1 MINRY
6 YFIGMGLCLMCISYI
21 LGTHLDQNTLIIV
34 TACMGVLIAVSSAG
48 YAFYKDRDT
57 KDLLKMPE
65 RNNG

>member
-1 MINRY
+1 MV
-6 YFIGMGLCLMCISYI
+6 LSYI

-57 KDLLKMPE
+57 KDLLAVPPK
-65 RNNG
+65 